1 MSDPQNPAPVARVA
15 ALGLVIAA
23 MLVAVVV
30 SSFLATRRELLHLL
44 RAQASALTQT
54 VAAAARS
61 SREAGRITEEQLA
74 ARLLDNA
81 RLLGE
86 LDHEGRLTEPL
97 LDEIVERHGL
107 FRVGVFDAD
116 GQLTLG
122 SASGGRPREPRGFGG
137 GRGPRGLGL
146 GRGAGGGPGGG
157 PGWGLGASGGGGGGL
172 LGELLSGER
181 REAASDVHASRWG
194 GSMRLSAGVRRKGGG
209 AIIVN
214 ADAHQVEDLQR
225 QVSLDG
231 LLEQIVKDTEEMAY
245 VIYRQGDVRLAYGT
259 LPEDEADLAAPGP
272 QLSSRP
278 VVVGAESLMEFARAI
293 DLPEGPAGLRL
304 GMRLS
309 NLRAAEWRMMAQLAL
324 SLLVAASLVGLG
336 VVTLGLR
343 RRYGRLSRRHAQA
356 EEALRRRDRL
366 AAMGELA
373 STVAHEVRNPLNA
386 IAMSA
391 RRLRAEFASAASLA
405 DAAAEVAERD
415 ELLAVLEGETQR
427 INRIVQ
433 QFLDFA
439 RPPRLDLQPTDL
451 AELLGG
457 LVEAQRSLAESR
469 GVRLELAAPTH
480 APAEV
485 DAGQLRQALENLVR
499 NAFDASPE
507 GGQVTITLRTSPA
520 EHAIEVCDTG
530 GGIAPEHLP
539 RIFDLY
545 FTTKPDGT
553 GVGLAVSQQVVA
565 GHGGR
570 IDVESTPGA
579 GTRMTVRLPGSR
591 QEVPLG

>member
-1 MSDPQNPAPVARVA
+1 MPDRQEPAPVARIA
-15 ALGLVIAA
+15 GLGLVIAA

-44 RAQASALTQT
+44 GAQASALTQT

-86 LDHEGRLTEPL
+86 LDREGRLSEPR

-107 FRVGVFDAD
+107 FRVGVFDAE

-122 SASGGRPREPRGFGG
+122 SAAGGRPREPRGFGG
-137 GRGPRGLGL
+137 GRGPGLGL
-146 GRGAGGGPGGG
+146 GRGLGGGRGGG
-157 PGWGLGASGGGGGGL
+157 AGWGLGAGGGAGGGL
-172 LGELLSGER
+172 LGELLSGDKTEVV
-181 REAASDVHASRWG
+181 SDVHASRWG
-194 GSMRLSAGVRRKGGG
+194 GNMRLAAGVRREGGG
-209 AIIVN
+209 AIVVN
-214 ADAHQVEDLQR
+214 ADANQVEDLQR

-231 LLEQIVKDTEEMAY
+231 LLEQIVHDTDEMAY
-245 VIYRQGDVRLAYGT
+245 VIYRQGSVRLAYGT
-259 LPEDEADLAAPGP
+259 LPGDEAELAAPGVS
-272 QLSSRP
+272 LSSRP
-278 VVVGAESLMEFARAI
+278 VVVGSESLMEFAQRI
-293 DLPEGPAGLRL
+293 DVPEGPAELRL

-309 NLRAAEWRMMAQLAL
+309 NLRAAERRMMAQLAL

-391 RRLRAEFASAASLA
+391 RRLRAEFASAASSA
-405 DAAAEVAERD
+405 DGAAEVAERD
-415 ELLAVLEGETQR
+415 ELLSVLEGETQR

-451 AELLGG
+451 VELLGG

-469 GVRLELAAPTH
+469 GVRLELV
-480 APAEV
+480 APAQAPARV

-499 NAFDASPE
+499 NATDASPE
-507 GGQVTITLRTSPA
+507 GGQVTVTLRSSPD
-520 EHAIEVCDTG
+520 EHAIEVRDAG
-530 GGIAPEHLP
+530 RGIDPEDLP

-570 IDVESTPGA
+570 IDVESEPGA

-591 QEVPLG
+591 QEAPLG

>member
-1 MSDPQNPAPVARVA
+1 MSERQEPASVARIA

-86 LDHEGRLTEPL
+86 LDRQGRLTEPL
-97 LDEIVERHGL
+97 LDETVERHGL
-107 FRVGVFDAD
+107 FRVGVFDAN
-116 GQLTLG
+116 GQLTLA
-122 SASGGRPREPRGFGG
+122 SATGGRPREPRGFGG
-137 GRGPRGLGL
+137 GRGPGPGRGPGG
-146 GRGAGGGPGGG
+146 GRGGGAGWGPGAGGGGV
-157 PGWGLGASGGGGGGL
+157 GGL
-172 LGELLSGER
+172 LGELLSGDKT
-181 REAASDVHASRWG
+181 EAVSDVHASRWG
-194 GSMRLSAGVRRKGGG
+194 GNMRLLAGVHRQSGG

-214 ADAHQVEDLQR
+214 ADANQVEDLQR

-231 LLEQIVKDTEEMAY
+231 LLERIVHDTDEMAY
-245 VIYRQGDVRLAYGT
+245 VIYRQGSVRLAYGT
-259 LPEDEADLAAPGP
+259 LPGDEADLAAPGAS
-272 QLSSRP
+272 LSSRP
-278 VVVGAESLMEFARAI
+278 VVVGAESLMEFAQAI
-293 DLPEGPAGLRL
+293 DVPDGPAGLRL
-304 GMRLS
+304 GMRLT
-309 NLRAAEWRMMAQLAL
+309 NLRAAERRMMVQLAL

-336 VVTLGLR
+336 VVTLGLH
-343 RRYGRLSRRHAQA
+343 RRYGHLSRRHAQA

-391 RRLRAEFASAASLA
+391 RRLRAEFASAPSSA
-405 DAAAEVAERD
+405 DGAAEAAERD
-415 ELLAVLEGETQR
+415 ELLSVLEGETQR

-451 AELLGG
+451 TELLGG
-457 LVEAQRSLAESR
+457 LVEAQRPLAESR
-469 GVRLELAAPTH
+469 GVRLELVAPTQ
-480 APAEV
+480 APARV

-499 NAFDASPE
+499 NATDASPE
-507 GGQVTITLRTSPA
+507 GGQVTITLRSSPD
-520 EHAIEVCDTG
+520 EHAIEVRDTG
-530 GGIAPEHLP
+530 RGIDPEQLP

-570 IDVESTPGA
+570 IDVESTPGE

-591 QEVPLG
+591 QEVALG